1 MRVGKHH
8 SLAGRVSLGRVD
20 VLGEQAALC
29 GTRCLPAGSRVRP
42 VADPLRSAR
51 PDVTRRARPSAR
63 QADSAAACRMVSAA
77 LAITAAVSA
86 LALVGWML

>member
-42 VADPLRSAR
+42 ASDPLRSKR
-51 PDVTRRARPSAR
+51 PDRSRRARPSAERMAMLQLR
-63 QADSAAACRMVSAA
+63 QAMGLCAVA
-77 LAITAAVSA
+77 LAFAVVAIAGA
-86 LALVGWML
+86 LL

>member
-1 MRVGKHH
+1 MRVSEHH

-42 VADPLRSAR
+42 VADPLRSTR
-51 PDVTRRARPSAR
+51 PDVTRRARPSAGRMAALQLR
-63 QADSAAACRMVSAA
+63 QAMGLCAVA
-77 LAITAAVSA
+77 LAFAVVAIAGA
-86 LALVGWML
+86 LL